1 MWFAGAA
8 ARRLRCAPGRI
19 VLIGLVVGRNGTL
32 VGDGGGLCVVFHLDS
47 VDCAAPRVG
56 GLPASGINLEGV
68 KTERD

>member
-1 MWFAGAA
+1 
-8 ARRLRCAPGRI
+8 
-19 VLIGLVVGRNGTL
+19 VLIGVVVGRNGTL